1 MSAGTHTLAINQIVP
16 SPGEVVPKQY
26 SQMVVSRMQDAG
38 VQLDAETLA
47 APECAA
53 MGDLLSATAV
63 AGVSAW
69 LLFAQSPELEA
80 TLAIAS
86 SAT

>member
-1 MSAGTHTLAINQIVP
+1 M
-16 SPGEVVPKQY
+16 PKQY

-38 VQLDAETLA
+38 VHLDDEVLA
-47 APECAA
+47 APERAT
-53 MGDLLSATAV
+53 MGDLLSAAAV

-69 LLFAQSPELEA
+69 LLFAQSPVLEA
-80 TLAIAS
+80 TLVIAS